1 MQGCITIKLRSRSIL
16 PIKFPY
22 GENSRMEKILEG
34 SPHTDENLIMEILI
48 GNDGLEILRR

>member
-48 GNDGLEILRR
+48 GNDELEILRR